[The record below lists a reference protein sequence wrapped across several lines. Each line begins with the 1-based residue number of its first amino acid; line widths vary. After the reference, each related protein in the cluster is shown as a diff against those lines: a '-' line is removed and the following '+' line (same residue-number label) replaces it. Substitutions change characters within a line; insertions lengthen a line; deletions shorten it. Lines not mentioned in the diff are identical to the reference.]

1 MLTLKEQ
8 VQALTSLI
16 NELIKDK
23 YQDIIVQRNHVIETV
38 QKIALMQEKEHHENN
53 VNKSEIDPQGQRKRN
68 TYDKENAP
76 PKKSK
81 SISLEHL
88 AA

>member
-1 MLTLKEQ
+1 MTLKEQ

-23 YQDIIVQRNHVIETV
+23 YQDNIVQRNHIIETV

-53 VNKSEIDPQGQRKRN
+53 VNKSEIDPHGQRKRN
-68 TYDKENAP
+68 TYDKENMP
-76 PKKSK
+76 PKISK